1 MAAVSASV
9 STKVPALA
17 VTGGIV
23 DGAAVEEDGAEGD
36 AAEASRPPHPL
47 PATTTAASIAAI
59 ERSLELWVLMMH
71 LVKVRS
77 K

>member
-17 VTGGIV
+17 VAGGIV

-36 AAEASRPPHPL
+36 AAEASRPPHP
-47 PATTTAASIAAI
+47 PPSVTATASIATI
-59 ERSLELWVLMMH
+59 GRSLEL
-71 LVKVRS
+71 
-77 K
+77 